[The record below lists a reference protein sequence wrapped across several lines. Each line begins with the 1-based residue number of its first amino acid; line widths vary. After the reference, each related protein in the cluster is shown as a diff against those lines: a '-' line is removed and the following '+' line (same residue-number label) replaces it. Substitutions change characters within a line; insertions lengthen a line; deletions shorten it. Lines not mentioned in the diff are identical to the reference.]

1 VTATAPLSPL
11 QQRREGPNV
20 GLILGVVAIAVLAL
34 ASFAVIWVLGGA
46 IGSPLLVAL
55 SGVMALVPLGFVI
68 WAVIAIDR
76 WEPEPRVAM
85 WFSALWGGVAA
96 VLLTLALN
104 TFVLEPLVVPFL
116 RSKDEYEFYAT
127 VIQAPFTE
135 ELWKGIPVLV
145 MFLFF
150 RRTFD
155 GPVDGV
161 VLAALSAAGFA
172 FTENILYFGTSL
184 AESGDGSFIFFLRG
198 IMSPL
203 THAIFTA
210 VGIGLALGFAA
221 RLRSRW
227 WVLLAGP
234 VGLVVSA
241 LLHALWNS
249 ASWWVPGGTVG
260 FFVYYLVVQVPLC
273 VLAAVAVWLLLRQE
287 IRLTRLRLDDYGRA
301 GWFTREEVE
310 RLSTADGRAALLA
323 WARRRSLRRPMQAY
337 IQTATRLANHR
348 QRALIGR
355 GDRERHVADETS
367 LLADLMHHR
376 RHMAAVAIGQP
387 VRVER
392 GSAVQAPVGGRV
404 QRLGDL
410 DPRWSPGR

>member
-11 QQRREGPNV
+11 ARRREGPNV
-20 GLILGVVAIAVLAL
+20 GLIVGIIGIAVLAL
-34 ASFAVIWVLGGA
+34 ASFGVIFVLGGA
-46 IGSPLLVAL
+46 IGNPLLVAV

-68 WAVIAIDR
+68 WAVVAIDR

-85 WFSALWGGVAA
+85 WFAGLWGGVAA

-104 TFVLEPLVVPFL
+104 EWVLQPLVVPLL
-116 RSKDEYEFYAT
+116 RSQEEFEFYAT
-127 VIQAPFTE
+127 VIQAPVVE
-135 ELWKGIPVLV
+135 ELWKAIPVV
-145 MFLFF
+145 IMFLFF

-161 VLAALSAAGFA
+161 VFAALSAAGFA

-227 WVLLAGP
+227 WILVAFPAGW
-234 VGLVVSA
+234 LVSA
-241 LLHALWNS
+241 ALHALWNS

-273 VLAAVAVWLLLRQE
+273 ALAAVAVWLLLRQE
-287 IRLTRLRLDDYGRA
+287 VRLTRLRLDDYGRA

-310 RLSTADGRAALLA
+310 RLSSGDGRASLMD
-323 WARRRSLRRPMQAY
+323 WAKRRGVRRSMHHY
-337 IQTATRLANHR
+337 IQTATKLANHR
-348 QRALIGR
+348 QRALVGR
-355 GDRERHVADETS
+355 TGSGHAADETA
-367 LLADLMHHR
+367 LLGDLMHHR
-376 RHMAAVAIGQP
+376 RSMAAAAIGQP
-387 VRVER
+387 VQLSH
-392 GSAVQAPVGGRV
+392 GQAVAAPVGGRV
-404 QRLGDL
+404 QRFGEL
-410 DPRWSPGR
+410 DARWPVRR

>member
-1 VTATAPLSPL
+1 MNATTSSLSPL
-11 QQRREGPNV
+11 RRQEGPSAGLVLGLV
-20 GLILGVVAIAVLAL
+20 GIGVLAL
-34 ASFAVIWVLGGA
+34 ASFVVIWFLGGA
-46 IGSPLLVAL
+46 IGSPLLVAA
-55 SGVMALVPLGFVI
+55 SGVMALVPLGFVL
-68 WAVIAIDR
+68 WAVLAIDR
-76 WEPEPRVAM
+76 WEPEPRVAL
-85 WFSALWGGVAA
+85 WFAALWGAIAA
-96 VLLTLALN
+96 VLLTLVLN
-104 TFVLEPLVVPFL
+104 GFVLEPLVAPFL
-116 RSKDEYEFYAT
+116 RSPEQFELYAT
-127 VIQAPFTE
+127 VIQAPVTE
-135 ELWKGIPVLV
+135 ELWKGVPVAI

-150 RRTFD
+150 RRSFD

-161 VLAALSAAGFA
+161 VIAALSAAGFA

-227 WVLLAGP
+227 WILVAGP
-234 VGLVVSA
+234 AGWFVSA
-241 LLHALWNS
+241 ALHALWNS

-287 IRLTRLRLDDYGRA
+287 IKLTRLRLDDYGRA
-301 GWFTREEVE
+301 GWFSSEEVD
-310 RLSTADGRAALLA
+310 RLASSEGRAALME
-323 WARRRSLRRPMQAY
+323 WARSRGLRRAMRDY

-348 QRALIGR
+348 QHALLG
-355 GDRERHVADETS
+355 RERARSRLVADEAT

-376 RHMAAVAIGQP
+376 RTMASAAIGQP
-387 VRVER
+387 VPLTAGER
-392 GSAVQAPVGGRV
+392 MPVGQGPV
-404 QRLGDL
+404 QRYGAMP
-410 DPRWSPGR
+410 PRPPRP